1 MSRNMI
7 RIVVAIAVL
16 AGAGIW
22 GVQWVQFRAAHVFEN
37 DARITTDLIA
47 ISSRVE
53 GWVTDVPVAQ
63 GDMLNKGE
71 LIAQIDDREAR
82 LKVSELESRL
92 GEYTA
97 ENEALL
103 AEIKLVTAQIDRRYK
118 VQVHETDAKRAALR
132 TTTDQV
138 KLRKSELNRLKP
150 LARNR
155 VVSPQALEK
164 AEVEYLNAES
174 RHRTAEAELAAA
186 GARLAE
192 ITAEK
197 GQIEVLE
204 RKRAQIEAR
213 RKTLVAQ
220 IEQQKLNVKDRQI
233 NSPITG
239 VVDKVF
245 VDKGEFVR
253 PGQRLALIHNP
264 DNIWVETNVR
274 ETELRHVTRGAPV
287 KIIVD
292 SYPDSPFSGSVL
304 RIGSAATSQ
313 FALLPNP
320 NPSGTFTKVTQRVP
334 VKISIK
340 GTETRPLRPGMMVEV
355 EIVVTGN

>member
-1 MSRNMI
+1 MI

-22 GVQWVQFRAAHVFEN
+22 VVQWVQFRAAHVFEN

-53 GWVTDVPVAQ
+53 GWVTEVPVSQ
-63 GDMLNKGE
+63 GDMLDQDA
-71 LIAQIDDREAR
+71 LIAQMDDREAR

-97 ENEALL
+97 ENEALS
-103 AEIKLVTAQIDRRYK
+103 AEVKLVTAQIERRYS
-118 VQVHETDAKRAALR
+118 VQVHEAEAKKATLR
-132 TTTDQV
+132 TAMDQV

-164 AEVEYLNAES
+164 AEVEHLNAES
-174 RHRTAEAELAAA
+174 RHQTVQAELAAA
-186 GARLAE
+186 RARLAE
-192 ITAEK
+192 IKAEK
-197 GQIEVLE
+197 GRIEVLE
-204 RKRAQIEAR
+204 RKRAQVEAR

-220 IEQQKLNVKDRQI
+220 IEQQKLNVQDRRI
-233 NSPITG
+233 TSPITG

-253 PGQRLALIHNP
+253 PGQRLALIHDPN
-264 DNIWVETNVR
+264 NVWVETNVR
-274 ETELRHVTRGAPV
+274 ETELRHVALGAPV
-287 KIIVD
+287 KIHVD
-292 SYPDSPFSGSVL
+292 SYPDSPFTGSVL

-355 EIVVTGN
+355 EIVVSGK